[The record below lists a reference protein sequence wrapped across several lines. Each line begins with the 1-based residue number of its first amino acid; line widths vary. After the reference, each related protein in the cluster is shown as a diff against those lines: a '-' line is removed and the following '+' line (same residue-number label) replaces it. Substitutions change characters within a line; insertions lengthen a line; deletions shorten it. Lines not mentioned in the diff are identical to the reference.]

1 MQHLLKFDNMWD
13 AINNLHLKNIL
24 DVDKNSYRLFIE
36 KHFIVEVLDFM
47 QALTMLV
54 VLIYVFNVAYSAK
67 LISLYSLLQKIA

>member
-1 MQHLLKFDNMWD
+1 MQHLLKFDNMWN
-13 AINNLHLKNIL
+13 AINNLNLKNIL
-24 DVDKNSYRLFIE
+24 YVDKKSYRLFIK

-67 LISLYSLLQKIA
+67 LNSLYSFLQKIA

>member
-1 MQHLLKFDNMWD
+1 MQHLLKFDNMWN
-13 AINNLHLKNIL
+13 AINNLNLKNIL
-24 DVDKNSYRLFIE
+24 YVDKKSYRLFIE

-67 LISLYSLLQKIA
+67 LISLYSFLQKIA